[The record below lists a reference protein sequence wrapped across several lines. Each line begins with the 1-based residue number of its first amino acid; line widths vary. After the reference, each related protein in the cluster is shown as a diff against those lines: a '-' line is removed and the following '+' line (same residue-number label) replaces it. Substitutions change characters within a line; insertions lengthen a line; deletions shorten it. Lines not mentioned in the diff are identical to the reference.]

1 MRSFVY
7 AAACGAALVATP
19 LAAQAQTGA
28 ATEEVSQQRLQDI
41 SSMMSN
47 LFVADPLTAEQE
59 ARLPAAQA
67 VVGAMM
73 PEGFYGTM
81 MAGIVDKMMRPMMT
95 MFSSPEIILSAR
107 LDLDE
112 EAIGQLTEAEQAE
125 ISAMLDPAF
134 DQRVDAIIGVMTE
147 KMGGMFAVM
156 EDPMREGL
164 SKAYAVR
171 FDDNQLADIA
181 AFFATPTGS
190 VYAKESMA
198 LFSDPQVMQASMKAL
213 PAMMSSFGN
222 IETAMEESMANLP
235 KEAAY
240 SDLTAAQR
248 QRLAELLGVEPED
261 LSEVIKPPRPMAPD
275 ETGMVD

>member
-28 ATEEVSQQRLQDI
+28 ATEEVSQQRLEEI

-73 PEGFYGTM
+73 PDGFYGTM
-81 MAGIVDKMMRPMMT
+81 MTDIVDKMMRPMMT

-213 PAMMSSFGN
+213 PAMMSGFGN

-248 QRLAELLGVEPED
+248 QRLAELLGIEPED

-275 ETGMVD
+275 EPGMVD

>member
-28 ATEEVSQQRLQDI
+28 ATEEVSQQRLEEI

-213 PAMMSSFGN
+213 PAMMSGFGN

-248 QRLAELLGVEPED
+248 QRLAELLGIEPED

>member
-28 ATEEVSQQRLQDI
+28 ATEEVSQQRLEEI

-73 PEGFYGTM
+73 PDGFYGTM
-81 MAGIVDKMMRPMMT
+81 MADIVDKMMRPMMT

-164 SKAYAVR
+164 AKAYAVR

-181 AFFATPTGS
+181 TFFATPTGS

-248 QRLAELLGVEPED
+248 QRLAELLGIEPED

-275 ETGMVD
+275 EPGMVD

>member
-47 LFVADPLTAEQE
+47 LFVANPLTAEQK

-73 PEGFYGTM
+73 PDGFYGTM
-81 MAGIVDKMMRPMMT
+81 MADIVDKMMRPMMT

-164 SKAYAVR
+164 CKAYAVR

-213 PAMMSSFGN
+213 PAMMSGFGN

>member
-28 ATEEVSQQRLQDI
+28 ATEEVSQQRLEEI

-73 PEGFYGTM
+73 PDGFYGTM
-81 MAGIVDKMMRPMMT
+81 MADIVDKMMRPMMT

-125 ISAMLDPAF
+125 ISAILDPAF

-213 PAMMSSFGN
+213 PAMMSGFGN

-248 QRLAELLGVEPED
+248 QRLAELLGIEPED

>member
-28 ATEEVSQQRLQDI
+28 ATEEVSQQRLEEI

-47 LFVADPLTAEQE
+47 LFVADPLTAQQE

-73 PEGFYGTM
+73 PDGFYGTM
-81 MAGIVDKMMRPMMT
+81 MTDIVDKMMRPMMT

-213 PAMMSSFGN
+213 PAMMSGFGN

-248 QRLAELLGVEPED
+248 QRLAELLGIEPED

-275 ETGMVD
+275 EPGMVD

>member
-1 MRSFVY
+1 
-7 AAACGAALVATP
+7 VATP

-28 ATEEVSQQRLQDI
+28 ATEEVSQQRLEEI

-73 PEGFYGTM
+73 PDGFYGTM
-81 MAGIVDKMMRPMMT
+81 MADIVDKMMRPMMT

-181 AFFATPTGS
+181 TFFATPTGS
-190 VYAKESMA
+190 AYAKESMA

-222 IETAMEESMANLP
+222 IETAMEETMANLP
-235 KEAAY
+235 EEAAY

-248 QRLAELLGVEPED
+248 QRLAELLGIEPED
-261 LSEVIKPPRPMAPD
+261 LSEVIKPPRPMASD

>member
-1 MRSFVY
+1 M
-7 AAACGAALVATP
+7 ATP

-28 ATEEVSQQRLQDI
+28 ATEEVSQQRLEEI

-73 PEGFYGTM
+73 PDGFYGTM
-81 MAGIVDKMMRPMMT
+81 MTDIVDKMMRPMMT

-248 QRLAELLGVEPED
+248 QRLAELLGIEPED

-275 ETGMVD
+275 EPGMVD

>member
-28 ATEEVSQQRLQDI
+28 ATEEVSQQRLEEI

-73 PEGFYGTM
+73 PDGFYGTM
-81 MAGIVDKMMRPMMT
+81 MADIVDKMMRPMMT

-213 PAMMSSFGN
+213 PAMMSGFGN